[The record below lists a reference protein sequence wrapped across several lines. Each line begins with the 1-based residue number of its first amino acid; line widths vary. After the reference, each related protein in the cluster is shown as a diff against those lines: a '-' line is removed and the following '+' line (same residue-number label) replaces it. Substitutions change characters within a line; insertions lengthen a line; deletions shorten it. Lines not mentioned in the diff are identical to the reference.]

1 MCPISAISPGHQ
13 SQALYG
19 HLLCGLHELTS
30 CGTAMAAAWGGQEPH
45 LLTPLW
51 LGHCVER
58 ASLSCLS
65 VPVVIQS
72 LVGGASYTHLG

>member
-1 MCPISAISPGHQ
+1 MQPVSAISPGHQ

-30 CGTAMAAAWGGQEPH
+30 CGLAMAAAWGGQESC
-45 LLTPLW
+45 LLLW

-58 ASLSCLS
+58 ASLSCLYG
-65 VPVVIQS
+65 PVVIQS
-72 LVGGASYTHLG
+72 LVRGASDTYLG

>member
-1 MCPISAISPGHQ
+1 MCPINAISPGRQ

-30 CGTAMAAAWGGQEPH
+30 CGTAMAAAWGGQESH

-58 ASLSCLS
+58 TSLSCLS
-65 VPVVIQS
+65 VSVVIQS
-72 LVGGASYTHLG
+72 FVGGASDTDLG